1 MGIEERTP
9 LHLASVDC
17 YLFLHWLLHR
27 SPFELLKKAPWEI
40 LYLYISLNFSLIIY
54 IKFVMYVHYRYWRSV
69 CCIIVNAKVSF
80 PYAFWLL
87 LCVSVYL
94 LNFSRFYSQ
103 TLSRNEKAT
112 LFLKNFFYKRPCD
125 LLSKIQLNIR
135 RHRFPSRK
143 FEGANQNA
151 AWTIHENE
159 KYLSNWPTFSK
170 PRLD

>member
-27 SPFELLKKAPWEI
+27 SPFELLKKAPWEF
-40 LYLYISLNFSLIIY
+40 LYLLFLWTSLNYLYKVRNVRTLSLLPISLLHHTSQFFVRLLTITVRERILIEIVSLLFSNFIQKWKSNTIY
-54 IKFVMYVHYRYWRSV
+54 YFLQAWKRIKTMWFVV
-69 CCIIVNAKVSF
+69 KD
-80 PYAFWLL
+80 
-87 LCVSVYL
+87 
-94 LNFSRFYSQ
+94 
-103 TLSRNEKAT
+103 T
-112 LFLKNFFYKRPCD
+112 
-125 LLSKIQLNIR
+125 LNIR

-143 FEGANQNA
+143 FVGANQNA

-170 PRLD
+170 PMRD